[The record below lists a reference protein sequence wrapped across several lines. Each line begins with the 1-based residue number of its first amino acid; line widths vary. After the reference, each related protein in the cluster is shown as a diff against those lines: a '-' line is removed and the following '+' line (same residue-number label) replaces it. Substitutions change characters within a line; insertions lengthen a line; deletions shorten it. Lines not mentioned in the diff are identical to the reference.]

1 MYHAY
6 IYIYNAPTA
15 QAFPL
20 SQFLMFFPRVA
31 GAIALAALIP
41 AAMAAPAPAAAT
53 PAPQNAAAPPP
64 PAPAPAPVDAAASA
78 PAPPPVSKIVN
89 SLDCTDYQSNGS
101 LQLDGRPLSFTGMPV
116 TLNISEKADDMVFIE
131 CNSQTMGYNSTGSKH
146 YGLLSPVAAPTKE
159 CVVASSLGQPNA
171 PLNIKDCSLS
181 DDSSQMS
188 QTFEYDDQSRIL
200 TFVGRPAPGDF
211 YQTNLVNNASVAVSP
226 DGGAASN
233 LQLA

>member
-1 MYHAY
+1 
-6 IYIYNAPTA
+6 
-15 QAFPL
+15 
-20 SQFLMFFPRVA
+20 MFFPRVA

-41 AAMAAPAPAAAT
+41 VAMAAPAPVEGTNASPDTPPAAT
-53 PAPQNAAAPPP
+53 PAPQNKAAPPP
-64 PAPAPAPVDAAASA
+64 PAPAPVDAAASA

-89 SLDCTDYQSNGS
+89 SLKCTDYQSNGS

-131 CNSQTMGYNSTGSKH
+131 CNSQTMGYNSTDSKH

-159 CVVASSLGQPNA
+159 CAMVSSLGQPNA
-171 PLNIKDCSLS
+171 PLEIKDCSMS

-188 QTFEYDDQSRIL
+188 QTFEYDDQSRVL

-211 YQTNLVNNASVAVSP
+211 YQTNLVNNDSVAVSP
-226 DGGAASN
+226 DGGAASK